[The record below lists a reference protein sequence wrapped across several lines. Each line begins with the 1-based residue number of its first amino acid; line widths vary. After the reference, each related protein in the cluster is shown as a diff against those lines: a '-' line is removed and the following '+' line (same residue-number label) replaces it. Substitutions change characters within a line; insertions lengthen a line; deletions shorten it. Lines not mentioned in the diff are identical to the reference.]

1 MSRRFPLERA
11 LATLR
16 GVKNLLVCPH
26 DDPDPDALAAA
37 WGMETLLTHELG
49 CETTLAFE
57 GIIGR
62 AENRAMV
69 RELGVRLRRLGG
81 IDPADYDGV
90 VLVDSQPGAGN
101 HSIPSELPVLVCID
115 HHPRVAGEATVPWLD
130 VRPDGECTST
140 IVLSYLNERGIEL
153 SPKLATA
160 LLYALK
166 TDTRDL
172 SREASAQDLAAWAQL
187 SAIADKRALGAIIN
201 PQLEARY
208 FHELRRALDVAVA
221 RGPAVHAFLGDL
233 PYPDLVAEIADLF
246 VRRKDI
252 QWCLCGGIFGGAL
265 RFSLRTEDPTGN
277 AGRLAVKLVRGLSG
291 SAGGHGM
298 TAGGRVPLGQPEE
311 AGATWA
317 ALLGAWLAEVAVEGE
332 GEPLCPMA
340 QAATAT

>member
-1 MSRRFPLERA
+1 MNRRFPLGQA
-11 LATLR
+11 LDALQ
-16 GVKNLLVCPH
+16 GVKRLLVCPH

-37 WGMETLLTHELG
+37 WGMEVLLAHELG

-69 RELGVRLRRLGG
+69 RELGIRLRRLEG
-81 IDPADYDGV
+81 IDPTDYDGV

-101 HSIPSELPVLVCID
+101 HSIPTDLPVLVCID
-115 HHPRVAGEATVPWLD
+115 HHPKVDDGATVPWLD

-153 SPKLATA
+153 PPKLATA

-172 SREASAQDLAAWAQL
+172 SREASSQDLEAWAQV
-187 SAIADKRALGAIIN
+187 SAVADKRALGVIIN

-208 FHELRRALDVAVA
+208 FHELRRALDVAVVT
-221 RGPAVHAFLGDL
+221 GSAVHAFLGDL

-246 VRRKDI
+246 VRRKGI
-252 QWCLCGGIFGGAL
+252 QWSLCGGFYGGAL
-265 RFSLRTEDPTGN
+265 RFSLRTEDPKGR
-277 AGRLAVKLVRGLSG
+277 AGRLAMRLARGFSG

-298 TAGGRVPLGQPEE
+298 TAGGRLPLEQPE
-311 AGATWA
+311 AAAATWE
-317 ALLGAWLAEVAVEGE
+317 ALVQAWRAEVVVHGE
-332 GEPLCPMA
+332 PEPLCP
-340 QAATAT
+340 